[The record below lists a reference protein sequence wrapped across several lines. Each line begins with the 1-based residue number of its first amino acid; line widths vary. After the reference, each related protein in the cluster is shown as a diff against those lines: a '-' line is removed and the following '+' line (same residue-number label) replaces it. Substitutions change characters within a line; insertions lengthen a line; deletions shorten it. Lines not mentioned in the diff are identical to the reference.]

1 MLDLDLQR
9 ELAAF
14 LHGRVCIVGVGNRGR
29 GDDGA
34 GPGVIDACPEI
45 ASGAWLDAG
54 MTLENHL
61 GQIAESK
68 PESVLIIDAVAFG
81 GVAGE
86 CRLLDARALEA
97 VVLTTH
103 AGSLGMLS
111 EYLEGRTGARVCV
124 LAIQPENIKPRE
136 GLSDPVAQTVRELC
150 LVLSDLL
157 SAP

>member
-1 MLDLDLQR
+1 MPDLVLQR

-34 GPGVIDACPEI
+34 GPCVIDAC
-45 ASGAWLDAG
+45 AQTANGAWVDAG

-81 GVAGE
+81 GFAGE
-86 CRLLDARALEA
+86 CRLLNASALDP
-97 VVLTTH
+97 VVLSTH
-103 AGSLGMLS
+103 AGSLGLLS
-111 EYLEGRTGARVCV
+111 EYLAGRTGAQVSV
-124 LAIQPENIKPRE
+124 LAIQPESINSRE
-136 GLSDPVAQTVRELC
+136 GLSDSVAQTVRELAWM
-150 LVLSDLL
+150 LSDLL
-157 SAP
+157 SRP